1 MYWIFTYIYNLFIG
15 ERKSYLALEY
25 LSDISDD
32 D

>member
-15 ERKSYLALEY
+15 ERKSYLIEY